1 MPWKRTLTFIQ
12 DNQGSDSRRGAG
24 LVLINVVGQC
34 GPILGTQLFP
44 TKEAPR
50 YVKGMSV
57 CAAFMFF
64 TALLSLGLRFLLL
77 WRNRKLDQR
86 YGEQAG
92 DESVT
97 VGVEDYGPKFRFI
110 L

>member
-1 MPWKRTLTFIQ
+1 MTVKI
-12 DNQGSDSRRGAG
+12 DNQGSDSGRGAG
-24 LVLINVVGQC
+24 LVLIGVVGQC

-50 YVKGMSV
+50 YIKGMSV

-64 TALLSLGLRFLLL
+64 TTLLSICLRFLLV
-77 WRNRKLDQR
+77 WRNRKLDET
-86 YGEQAG
+86 YGKQAVN
-92 DESVT
+92 DKVAT
-97 VGVEDYGPKFRFI
+97 GVENFGPSFRYV